1 MSERIIDIEDE
12 DDDEAYSK
20 TTKTLIDMVRNPS
33 SLTAIRAAASGKAIE
48 KVLLLALEHSAPA
61 VRVAAVENKN
71 ATVKVIKL
79 ALHDVDKDVVVA
91 ALNTKRVSEEDLA
104 ELVKRN
110 VADAVV
116 AKIAELAKRP
126 ATLELAY
133 TAKTPAAYG
142 TCLALIGNEHTSIK
156 VLEDLLY
163 ERERFPNT
171 SSVSALLQKHII
183 NRKDFK
189 LVNVLRALKS
199 GKFGGLVNLTLK
211 NRLTQI
217 RDNMRFKE

>member
-91 ALNTKRVSEEDLA
+91 ALNTNKVSEEGLT

-116 AKIAELAKRP
+116 AKIAELSERP

-133 TAKTPAAYG
+133 TAKTPAAYD
-142 TCLALIGNEHTSIK
+142 TCFALIGNEHTSIK
-156 VLEDLLY
+156 VLEEMLY

-171 SSVSALLQKHII
+171 SSMSALLQKHII

-189 LVNVLRALKS
+189 LVNVLKALKS
-199 GKFGGLVNLTLK
+199 GKFGGLVNLALK